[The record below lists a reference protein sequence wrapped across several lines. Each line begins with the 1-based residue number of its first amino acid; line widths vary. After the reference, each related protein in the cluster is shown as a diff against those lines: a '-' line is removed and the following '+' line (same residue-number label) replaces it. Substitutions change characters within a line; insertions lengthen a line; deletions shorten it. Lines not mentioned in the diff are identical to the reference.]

1 MINNIENSEDKGTIG
16 RRAGRGIFWNFLT
29 YGLGRAG
36 VLLTTSI
43 LARLLSKDDFGLVA
57 IAVVAINYF
66 GVIKDLGLGVALIQ
80 RREDV
85 NEAANTVFTI
95 NIILGFFLSAAII
108 PFAPLFA
115 GYFNNPMIIP
125 VLRWLGASFAINAL
139 GSVHN
144 IWLMRELDY
153 RRKFIPDMGNT
164 VVKILVSIGLAF
176 GGFGVWSLVF
186 GQILGALASVVLVW
200 IILPWRPRLTLNK
213 KIIASLL
220 KFSRSIIGGD
230 ILTVV
235 IDSLDYIIVGRLFG
249 LAQLSV
255 YTLAYRLPEMLVI
268 GNLWVLGAVIFP
280 TFSSIQDRPDEMR
293 RGFLTSVR
301 LIALIIVPIC
311 LGLVI
316 AADPI
321 VRVLFGNQW
330 LDVIPLLRVLAIY
343 AWVYSLGYH
352 IGDIYKAIGRP
363 DILLKLTIFTLI
375 ILAPAMLIG
384 SRFGLLGIAWGHLI
398 AVLIRRIVSLRIAT
412 RFIDVSFVDIISE
425 LKPSLQG
432 GLLMAPITLTVLI
445 LTAAINSVLQLVLV
459 VVSGAISYL
468 CILWWVE
475 RENLLRLFR
484 VIGLSPT

>member
-1 MINNIENSEDKGTIG
+1 MINDIENSEDKGQIG
-16 RRAGRGIFWNFLT
+16 RRAGQGIFWNFLT

-85 NEAANTVFTI
+85 SEAANTVFTI

-115 GYFNNPMIIP
+115 GYFNNPMITP

-164 VVKILVSIGLAF
+164 VIKILVSIGLAF

-213 KIIASLL
+213 KITASLL
-220 KFSRSIIGGD
+220 KFGRSIIGGD

-235 IDSLDYIIVGRLFG
+235 IDNLDYIIVGRIFG
-249 LAQLSV
+249 VAQLSV
-255 YTLAYRLPEMLVI
+255 YTLAYRLPEMLVV

-280 TFSSIQDRPDEMR
+280 AFSSIQDRPDEMR

-301 LIALIIVPIC
+301 LIAMIIVPIC

-321 VRVLFGNQW
+321 VRVLFGDQW
-330 LDVIPLLRVLAIY
+330 LDVIPLLQVLAIY
-343 AWVYSLGYH
+343 AWLYSLGYH

-363 DILLKLTIFTLI
+363 DILLKLGLLSLI
-375 ILAPAMLIG
+375 ILIPAMLIG
-384 SRFGLLGIAWGHLI
+384 SQIGLIGIAWGHLI
-398 AVLIRRIVSLRIAT
+398 AVLIRRIVSLQIAT
-412 RFIDVSFVDIISE
+412 RFVDVSLVDIFNE
-425 LKPSLQG
+425 LKPSFLG
-432 GLLMAPITLTVLI
+432 GLLMAPVTLTVLI
-445 LTAAINSVLQLVLV
+445 LTAAINPVLQLVSV